1 MKNTTDTMKNTINTI
16 NDMKVKISYCY
27 REELR
32 EKFVAVSEI
41 AEMICLGRYEKTVNA
56 LREEVNEYRCV
67 GRKDVPEVASRLPVV
82 SWSCGEE
89 GYNGLVMLTLP
100 CTNKHDMSVLREK
113 MNAYLNVLCTFRGA
127 SGCSLKVVMAFD
139 VVGTSLSELTDEQ
152 QRMFRA
158 HAYCRA
164 RAFLLAN
171 TGLVA
176 GDRGVAN
183 GYNVGINAGGSI
195 GSNSDRVGADGAAC
209 RISFDEDCYLNDN
222 VTPILLPVPDSMPD
236 RSISVVHDVGS
247 LSIDDSRLPGYTDR
261 EMAVTNFNI
270 IRRHLGIDAYEG
282 EAEDVVMLAESCCKA
297 GIDEEIAVKATLAM
311 NRFCGKT
318 TLVRTAF
325 EQAYSSPRNNN
336 RCSRAARMPLSKFT
350 INMELLRHYM
360 TSRYRFRQNIIT
372 GSIEYMEVNRYAD
385 SWHAFTDRDK
395 NTICMEIL
403 RSGIDVWDRDVARY
417 VNSSFVEEY
426 DPIAQWLSALPEW
439 DGRDRVGELASLVK
453 SDWEAWPRMFRVWMR
468 SMVSQWKGSN
478 TLYGATMVL
487 MFTGRQGTGKST
499 FFKRLM
505 PPELMTYYLDRLDF
519 TNKKEAEKMLMRFC
533 LINLDEYDQIST
545 RQTAF
550 LKHILQ
556 KSSITYRKMYQ
567 NDIEQRRRY
576 ATFCAT
582 TNSDA
587 PLADETGSRRYLV
600 VEVTDCIDNS
610 QPIDY
615 AQLYAQVL
623 AEVHAGMP
631 SFFDGEME
639 SEIQDHNQN
648 YTQQQPFEVLF
659 EKNFRIPAAEE
670 AYETYTATDILMHL
684 KQECGLN
691 VSINMATVTK
701 LGRYL
706 NGRGIR
712 SVRTP
717 TTREYHLVLVSE

>member
-1 MKNTTDTMKNTINTI
+1 MKTNNT
-16 NDMKVKISYCY
+16 MKVKIKYNY

-32 EKFVAVSEI
+32 EKFVAVSEV
-41 AEMICLGRYEKTVNA
+41 AEMIRLGKYQKTVNA
-56 LREEVNEYRCV
+56 LREEVNVYRCV
-67 GRKDVPEVASRLPVV
+67 GNKEVPEVASRLPVV
-82 SWSCGEE
+82 CWSCGKE

-100 CTNKHDMSVLREK
+100 CTNQQDMDVLRRK

-127 SGCSLKVVMAFD
+127 SGCSLKVVMAFG
-139 VVGTSLSELTDEQ
+139 VVGMSLQELTDEQ

-176 GDRGVAN
+176 DGRRGVDDGREAGYRGVNDDGVGAN
-183 GYNVGINAGGSI
+183 G
-195 GSNSDRVGADGAAC
+195 DGC
-209 RISFDEDCYLNDN
+209 RMSVDEECYLNEN

-236 RSISVVHDVGS
+236 RSISVLHDVRS
-247 LSIDDSRLPGYTDR
+247 LNVDDRRLPGYTDR

-282 EAEDVVMLAESCCKA
+282 DAEDVVMLAESCCKA
-297 GIDEEIAVKATLAM
+297 GIEEEIAVKATLAM
-311 NRFCGKT
+311 NRFRGKT
-318 TLVRTAF
+318 TLVRTTF
-325 EQAYSSPRNNN
+325 EQAYSTSRHNE
-336 RCSRAARMPLSKFT
+336 RCSRDARMPLSKFT
-350 INMELLRHYM
+350 INTELLQHYLS
-360 TSRYRFRQNIIT
+360 SRYRFRQNTVT
-372 GSIEYMEVNRYAD
+372 GSIEYMEVNRYGE
-385 SWHAFTDRDK
+385 SWHPLTDRDR
-395 NTICMEIL
+395 NTIGIEVL
-403 RSGIDVWDRDVARY
+403 RAGIDVWDRDVARY
-417 VNSSFVEEY
+417 VNSTFVEEY
-426 DPIAQWLSALPEW
+426 DPIAQWLASLPEW
-439 DGRDRVGELASLVK
+439 DGRDRVGELASQVK
-453 SDWEAWPRMFRVWMR
+453 SDWEAWPRLFRIWMR

-478 TLYGATMVL
+478 MMYGATMVL

-505 PPELMTYYLDRLDF
+505 PPELMAYYLDRLDF
-519 TNKKEAEKMLMRFC
+519 TNKKEAERMMMRFC

-556 KSSITYRKMYQ
+556 KSSIAYRKMYQ

-600 VEVTDCIDNS
+600 VEVTDGIDNTKD
-610 QPIDY
+610 IDY
-615 AQLYAQVL
+615 GQLYAQVL
-623 AEVHAGMP
+623 AEVNDGMP
-631 SFFDGEME
+631 SFFDAEME
-639 SEIQDHNQN
+639 SEIQEHNGN

-659 EKNFRIPAAEE
+659 ERNFRAPKRGE
-670 AYETYTATDILMHL
+670 AYEKYTATDILTYL
-684 KQECGLN
+684 KKECGLT
-691 VSINMATVTK
+691 VTINMATVSK

-706 NGRGIR
+706 NSRGIR
-712 SVRTP
+712 SVKHNSVRAY
-717 TTREYHLVLVSE
+717 RLVLLNANS